1 MKGKVCIITGAN
13 RGIGKA
19 TATVLSQLG
28 ATVILACRDI
38 ERGEIVKADII
49 SATNNPNVELMLVDL
64 SLQESIQKMVTAFG
78 KIHDRLDVLVNNAAV
93 YKSKREMTPAGL
105 EMMFATNHLGPFL
118 LTNLLLDKLKAS
130 PPGRVLVVTAPS
142 TTPIDFENLQGEKR
156 FNSLQAFG
164 VTKMCNLL
172 FTYELSRRLAGT
184 GVTVN
189 AVHPGLTKTSLMI
202 EAPVILR
209 WLTQVVSKTPE
220 KAARSLAY
228 LASSAEMANISGS
241 FYKDGKEIKSNQYSY
256 DQNVQRQLW
265 DVSTALI
272 KPQLGSVS
280 Q

>member
-1 MKGKVCIITGAN
+1 MKGKVCVITGAN

-19 TATVLSQLG
+19 TATVLSQSG
-28 ATVILACRDI
+28 ATVILACRNI

-49 SATNNPNVELMLVDL
+49 SVTNNPNVELMQIDL

-78 KIHDRLDVLVNNAAV
+78 EKHDRLDVLVNNAAV
-93 YKSKREMTPAGL
+93 YKSKRERTPAGL

-118 LTNLLLDKLKAS
+118 LTNLFLDHLKAS
-130 PPGRVLVVTAPS
+130 SPARVLMVTAPS
-142 TTPIDFENLQGEKR
+142 TTPIDFDNLQGER
-156 FNSLQAFG
+156 EFNSLQAFG

-189 AVHPGLTKTSLMI
+189 AVHPGLSKTNLMK
-202 EAPVILR
+202 EAPNVLR
-209 WLTQVVSKTPE
+209 WLTQLASKKPE
-220 KAARSLAY
+220 KAAKSLAY
-228 LASSAEMANISGS
+228 LASSVEMANISGR
-241 FYKDGKEIKSNQYSY
+241 FFKEGKEIKSNQYSY

>member
-1 MKGKVCIITGAN
+1 MKGKVCVVTGAN

-19 TATVLSQLG
+19 TAKALTQLG

-38 ERGEIVKADII
+38 EQGEIVKADII

-78 KIHDRLDVLVNNAAV
+78 EKYDRLDVLVNNAGV
-93 YKSKREMTPAGL
+93 YKSQREITTAGL

-118 LTNLLLDKLKAS
+118 LTNLLLDKLKTS
-130 PPGRVLVVTAPS
+130 PPARVLMVTAPS
-142 TTPIDFENLQGEKR
+142 TTPIDFGNLQSEKR
-156 FNSLQAFG
+156 FSSLQAFG

-172 FTYELSRRLAGT
+172 FTYELSRRLEGT

-189 AVHPGLTKTSLMI
+189 AVHPGLSKTNLMQ
-202 EAPVILR
+202 EAPLLLR
-209 WLTQVVSKTPE
+209 WLTQLASKTPE
-220 KAARSLAY
+220 KAAKSLAY
-228 LASSAEMANISGS
+228 LASSAELANISGR
-241 FYKDGKEIKSNQYSY
+241 FFKDGKEIKSNQYSY

-272 KPQLGSVS
+272 KPR
-280 Q
+280 

>member
-1 MKGKVCIITGAN
+1 MKGKVCVITGAN

-220 KAARSLAY
+220 KAAKSLAY
-228 LASSAEMANISGS
+228 LASSAEIANISGR
-241 FYKDGKEIKSNQYSY
+241 FFKDGKEIKSNQYSH

-265 DVSTALI
+265 EVSTALI

>member
-1 MKGKVCIITGAN
+1 MKGKVCVITGAN

-49 SATNNPNVELMLVDL
+49 SATKNPNVELMLVDL

-142 TTPIDFENLQGEKR
+142 TTPIDFDNLQGEKR